1 LGAGFLILRNQA
13 FFVFP
18 NLYIM
23 TFLKPNRYYKLSPWL
38 AWPLSV
44 LALLLSGFI
53 ITEILDLVSEVS
65 ALYYL
70 LLFPLLP
77 FLMFLSTPFMRVAGI
92 YKYYSPLFLTF
103 GETGKRFEIHS
114 GPSIDYLLH
123 LRGIKPGQKMQRTV
137 LAFYLQ
143 GILSI
148 AAKIEQG
155 EVPPEEVEVVGT
167 SYFFS
172 DRSVERMGFEV
183 GAAGWLHRINLIANV
198 VELTFLHS
206 LSAGKLE
213 IPNVLRVKRA
223 NMTGKRL
230 LEHREYIERLY
241 QRMATERNR
250 EQLISHE

>member
-1 LGAGFLILRNQA
+1 
-13 FFVFP
+13 
-18 NLYIM
+18 M
-23 TFLKPNRYYKLSPWL
+23 TFLKPSRYYKLSPWL

-44 LALLLSGFI
+44 LALLLSGFLI
-53 ITEILDLVSEVS
+53 SKIFDLTSEVS
-65 ALYYL
+65 VFYSLVFFL
-70 LLFPLLP
+70 ILPLI
-77 FLMFLSTPFMRVAGI
+77 MFLSTPFMRVAGI

-114 GPSIDYLLH
+114 GPSIDYFLDLQ
-123 LRGIKPGQKMQRTV
+123 GIKPGQEMQRTV
-137 LAFYLQ
+137 LAFYMQ

-172 DRSVERMGFEV
+172 DRSAERMGFEV
-183 GAAGWLHRINLIANV
+183 GAAGWLHRINLMANI

-213 IPNVLRVKRA
+213 IPNLLKVKRA
-223 NMTGKRL
+223 SMTGKRL
-230 LEHREYIERLY
+230 LEHRDYIERLY
-241 QRMATERNR
+241 GRMATERNR
-250 EQLISHE
+250 EQVVSV